1 MRRQI
6 KRVVATLLTASLI
19 VPMCYGNK
27 VSNAEMVKK
36 NVTATAVDEDGSD
49 GLTEITELHAASVD
63 NKIEVRIWKNEEGK
77 IFYSAYRN
85 GHVTLK
91 CVPLGIVAKSVD
103 LSTGLQVDEE
113 SYELK
118 KGKEEYDW
126 YQGSKKHV
134 NKEYQEMSFVVT
146 KENAKMQVIFRIFED
161 GIGFRYVVDGD
172 TTTQNEKTVIT
183 SEVSSFEFPMDGRV
197 WNADW
202 YSSTYEPGSYSTRT
216 MTQVKNANG
225 DVPPAILSQVA
236 NGNGSCYMLLAEAN
250 VYNEEKPY
258 CATIF
263 HTNQGSAAY
272 KVQFSK
278 YLKQEQDPEYVG
290 KTFKAEYLPIES
302 VTMENEFH
310 TPWRVCIMTDT
321 LNDLTN
327 SSLVSDLN
335 PAAEGDFSW
344 VEPGTASWSW
354 WSTGDPIEYQS
365 LYDYIDYAEETG
377 QKYCLV
383 DFGWENW
390 KDSSGKLDY
399 EEKLKKLCKYANE
412 RNVGILVWY
421 GVKKRDGAHRVDLD
435 NPETIEKEFAWCE
448 SLGVKG
454 VKVDYLESDSQWAMK
469 DMYDIASIAAKHK
482 LVVNYHGCTDPNGE
496 NRTFPNILSSE
507 AVQGSE
513 YFKWGSGS
521 PIETLLTLPYTRNV
535 IGSMEF
541 TPVGMSVKNCKATN
555 GFMLGMTVVYE
566 SAMQTLAHSCHVY
579 PGYGGLSFLTD
590 IPSSWDESVLL
601 EGSEPRKAAIRARR
615 SGERWYLGAMTSK
628 EDNYEADLSF
638 LDAGVKYYAYVY
650 TDNSDSSNIQMEKK
664 EVTSKDKLTL
674 PLKENGGAA
683 VIFSKKDDLR
693 LTSYDNYNYFEA
705 ENANLGLG
713 NKTPTTAQ
721 YVSNK
726 AYIGKIRGVQNRV
739 KFENIEAPEAGMYD
753 LKLYVV
759 SGSKKKL
766 SIRTNQYESVQVTD
780 IVGISG
786 NSSAVGCVS
795 TQVYLDKGKNTI
807 YVYNPTALGPGLDR
821 IAISKTKT
829 ADAAVPKIATDYPEL
844 YADYPGTTST
854 PEPAA
859 TPVPTTAPVVTQT
872 PALTAVPTQVPVQ
885 KSTQKVTQKVTKPGK
900 VKGLSVKS
908 TSKRKMFVKFAKIKN
923 VKGYQISYSTNKTFK
938 KAKKVTVSSNSK
950 TIKKL
955 KSKKMYYVR
964 VRAIRKN
971 KQKTLYGAWS
981 AKKKVKIK

>member
-6 KRVVATLLTASLI
+6 KKVVATLLAASLI
-19 VPMCYGNK
+19 VPMCYGTR
-27 VSNAEMVKK
+27 VSSAETQKADVVAM
-36 NVTATAVDEDGSD
+36 ADEDDGSA
-49 GLTEITELHAASVD
+49 GLTDIKELHATSVD
-63 NKIEVRIWKNEEGK
+63 GKIEVRVWKSDAGK
-77 IFYSAYRN
+77 LFYSAYRN

-91 CVPLGIVAKSVD
+91 CAPLGLVTTTVD
-103 LSTGLQVDEE
+103 FSTGLQLDEK
-113 SYELK
+113 SYEFK
-118 KGKEEYDW
+118 KGKEEYEW
-126 YQGSKKHV
+126 YQGSKRHV
-134 NKEYQEMSFVVT
+134 NKEYQEMSFVTT
-146 KENAKMQVIFRIFED
+146 KDNAKMQVVFRIFED

-172 TTTQNEKTVIT
+172 TTKTDEKTEIT
-183 SEVSSFEFPMDGRV
+183 SEESSFEFPMDGSV

-202 YSSTYEPGSYSTRT
+202 YSSTYEPGTYSTKT
-216 MTQVKNANG
+216 MTQVKNANA
-225 DVPPAILSQVA
+225 DVPPAILSQVP

-263 HTNQGSAAY
+263 HTNAGSAAY

-278 YLKQEQDPEYVG
+278 YLKQEQDPAFVG
-290 KTFKAEYLPIES
+290 QTFKAEYLPIKS
-302 VTMENEFH
+302 AIMENEFH

-327 SSLVSDLN
+327 SSLISDLN

-354 WSTGDPIEYQS
+354 WSTGDPIEYES
-365 LYDYIDYAEETG
+365 LYDYIDYAKETG

-390 KDSSGKLDY
+390 KDSSGNLDY
-399 EEKLKKLCKYANE
+399 EEKLKKLCAYANE

-421 GVKKRDGAHRVDLD
+421 GVKKRDNPHRVDLD
-435 NPETIEKEFAWCE
+435 NPEIIEKEFAWCE

-469 DMYDIASIAAKHK
+469 DMYDVASIAAKHK

-507 AVQGSE
+507 AVEGSE
-513 YFKWGSGS
+513 FFKWRNGS

-555 GFMLGMTVVYE
+555 GFMLGMTVAYE

-590 IPSSWDESVLL
+590 IPASWDESVLL
-601 EGSEPRKAAIRARR
+601 DGSEPRKAVIRARK
-615 SGERWYLGAMTSK
+615 SGERWYLGAMTAA
-628 EDNYEADLSF
+628 ENNYEADLSF
-638 LDAGVKYYAYVY
+638 LDADTKYYAYVY
-650 TDNSDSSNIQMEKK
+650 TDNEDNSNIQMEKK

-674 PLKENGGAA
+674 PLKKNGGAA

-693 LTSYDNYNYFEA
+693 MTSYDNYNYFEA
-705 ENANLGLG
+705 ETANLGET
-713 NKTPTTAQ
+713 NKKPVDAQ

-726 AYIGKIRGVQNRV
+726 YYIGKIRGAKNRV
-739 KFENIEAPEAGMYD
+739 KFENIEAPETGMYD

-759 SGSKKKL
+759 SGNKTKL
-766 SIRTNQYESVQVTD
+766 SVRTNQYESVEVND

-786 NSSAVGCVS
+786 NNSAVGCVS
-795 TQVYLDKGKNTI
+795 TQIYLDKGMNTI
-807 YVYNPTALGPGLDR
+807 YVYNPSTTGPGLDR
-821 IAISKTKT
+821 IAVSKTKVADGT
-829 ADAAVPKIATDYPEL
+829 APKLATDYPEL
-844 YADYPGTTST
+844 YADYPVET
-854 PEPAA
+854 PAPTATATPVPTEAPVVTP
-859 TPVPTTAPVVTQT
+859 TPVPTTAP
-872 PALTAVPTQVPVQ
+872 
-885 KSTQKVTQKVTKPGK
+885 TQKPATKVTKPGQ
-900 VKGLSVKS
+900 VKS
-908 TSKRKMFVKFAKIKN
+908 LVVKSKSKKKMIVKFAKVSN
-923 VKGYQISYSTNKTFK
+923 VKGYQISYSTSKAFK
-938 KAKKVTVSSNSK
+938 KAKNVTISSTTK
-950 TIKKL
+950 TIKNL
-955 KSKKMYYVR
+955 SSKKVYYVR
-964 VRAIRKN
+964 VRAIRKGDG
-971 KQKTLYGAWS
+971 KTLYGSWS
-981 AKKKVKIK
+981 AAKKVKIK